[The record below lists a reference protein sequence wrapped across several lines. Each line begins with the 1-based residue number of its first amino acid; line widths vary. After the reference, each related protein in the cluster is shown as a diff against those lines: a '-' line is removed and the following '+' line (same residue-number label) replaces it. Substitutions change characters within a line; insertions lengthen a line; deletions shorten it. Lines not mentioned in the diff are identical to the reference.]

1 MKKLLII
8 GLMLF
13 TFNIFGQMKNLEGTW
28 KSEGT
33 EYVTSIFHKK
43 GKFIFTNV
51 GSEKIKEVV
60 INKSKNFVTTRLDN
74 PSNGYKVVIK
84 YTMINKN
91 SVKAKF
97 IGDWEGVLIYYRY
110 NE

>member
-1 MKKLLII
+1 MKKLLTLS
-8 GLMLF
+8 LMLLAL
-13 TFNIFGQMKNLEGTW
+13 NISGQMKNLEGTW

-51 GSEKIKEVV
+51 GPEKSKEVV
-60 INKSKNFVTTRLDN
+60 VNKGKDFVTTRLDN

-97 IGDWEGVLIYYRY
+97 VGDWEGVLIYYRY
-110 NE
+110 DE

>member
-1 MKKLLII
+1 
-8 GLMLF
+8 MLF
-13 TFNIFGQMKNLEGTW
+13 TFNIFGQMENLEGTW

-33 EYVTSIFHKK
+33 KYVTSIFHEK

-51 GSEKIKEVV
+51 GPEKVKEVV
-60 INKSKNFVTTRLDN
+60 INKGKNFVTTRLDN
-74 PSNGYKVVIK
+74 PSNGYKVIIK

-91 SVKAKF
+91 SFKAKF
-97 IGDWEGVLIYYRY
+97 IGDWKGVLIYYRY